1 MEKLALILT
10 TIAMGGTALLAI
22 SGNGSVGRLV
32 LGSEPDYA
40 HGSHALRTIVQHE
53 SADHTLWGIF
63 GRHDVEHCPLHQH
76 SASAQA
82 LDHNVLL
89 REYGIS
95 RIHDRYHAGVEHRF
109 LWVIETTRPHELER
123 FAIDHGI
130 AGHSELT
137 IVPITSYGAGVAA
150 E

>member
-1 MEKLALILT
+1 MEKLALALT

-40 HGSHALRTIVQHE
+40 HQMQSVRSIVQHG

-76 SASAQA
+76 STLEQT
-82 LDHNVLL
+82 LDHDVLR
-89 REYGIS
+89 REYGITG
-95 RIHDRYHAGVEHRF
+95 IHDRYHAGVEHRF

-137 IVPITSYGAGVAA
+137 IVPITSYGDGVAA